1 MLRLL
6 LAIIAATALLLA
18 SGCFGQRPAAAP
30 RQEADA
36 SPKRLASAEPEPPP
50 DSALVRRAA
59 RGGRP
64 GAAGPTASPAR
75 GRKTAYLTFD
85 DGPSA
90 STERIL
96 AILRRYG
103 VKATFFVVGTTTEEG
118 KALYK
123 RIAEEGHVLGNHTFS
138 HDYRS
143 LYRSPEAFKAD
154 VEKLDRLLEETTG
167 RKPDILRYPGGSN
180 NKLGRHS
187 GGRDIMWRVVREM
200 RDAGYQYFDWNVSST
215 DAAAPVQER
224 DTIVASVLGASKGK
238 RDAIVLMHDNTYKT
252 TTVEALPTVIEGLRK
267 QGFTFDV
274 LRKSS
279 FTFQFLQPD

>member
-1 MLRLL
+1 MRPPLFS
-6 LAIIAATALLLA
+6 IIASAALLLT
-18 SGCFGQRPAAAP
+18 SGCYGQRPAANP
-30 RQEADA
+30 SQH
-36 SPKRLASAEPEPPP
+36 LTASAETKPFPN
-50 DSALVRRAA
+50 SALVRWETN
-59 RGGRP
+59 GELT
-64 GAAGPTASPAR
+64 GAAGHATSSAS

-90 STERIL
+90 LTERIL
-96 AILRRYG
+96 TILRRYD
-103 VKATFFVVGTTTEEG
+103 VKATFFVIGTTTKEG

-123 RIAEEGHVLGNHTFS
+123 RISDEGHVIGNHTFS

-143 LYRSPEAFKAD
+143 LYRSPGAFRAD
-154 VEKLDRLLEETTG
+154 VEKLDKLLEETTG

-187 GGRDIMWRVVREM
+187 GGRNIMRRVVREM

-215 DAAAPVQER
+215 DAAAPVQDR
-224 DTIVASVLGASKGK
+224 DMIIASVLGASKGK
-238 RDAIVLMHDNTYKT
+238 RDVIVLMHDNTYKT
-252 TTVEALPTVIEGLRK
+252 TTVEALPTIIEGLRK

-279 FTFQFLQPD
+279 FTFQFLKPD

>member
-1 MLRLL
+1 MQRSIF
-6 LAIIAATALLLA
+6 AAIAAAVLLVSTGCSEERPEAA
-18 SGCFGQRPAAAP
+18 SRPSSSAPPQRSFA
-30 RQEADA
+30 
-36 SPKRLASAEPEPPP
+36 AEPEPIP
-50 DSALVRRAA
+50 DSRVTLREA
-59 RGGRP
+59 RGELP
-64 GAAGPTASPAR
+64 GARPRTSEA
-75 GRKTAYLTFD
+75 RKTAYLTFD

-96 AILRRYG
+96 TILRRYG
-103 VKATFFVVGTTTEEG
+103 VKATFFVVGTTTDEG

-123 RIAEEGHVLGNHTFS
+123 RIAEEGHALGNHTFS

-143 LYRSPEAFKAD
+143 VYRSPEAFKAD
-154 VEKLDRLLEETTG
+154 VEKLGRLLEETTG
-167 RKPDILRYPGGSN
+167 SKPDILRYPGGSN

-200 RDAGYQYFDWNVSST
+200 RAEGYQYFDWNVSST

-224 DTIVASVLGASKGK
+224 DQIIASVLGASRGK
-238 RDAIVLMHDNTYKT
+238 REAIVLMHDNSIKT

-274 LRKSS
+274 LRRTS